1 MEPYDVEEVVKKQM
15 QRKKQMWTGWM
26 TNHDAN
32 VKIMLYWLE
41 YSDPKKRSK
50 WEDAKRNEP
59 QWPQEAGELVWCS
72 KLNYYK

>member
-1 MEPYDVEEVVKKQM
+1 
-15 QRKKQMWTGWM
+15 M

-32 VKIMLYWLE
+32 VKIMLYGLE

-72 KLNYYK
+72 KLNYYKS